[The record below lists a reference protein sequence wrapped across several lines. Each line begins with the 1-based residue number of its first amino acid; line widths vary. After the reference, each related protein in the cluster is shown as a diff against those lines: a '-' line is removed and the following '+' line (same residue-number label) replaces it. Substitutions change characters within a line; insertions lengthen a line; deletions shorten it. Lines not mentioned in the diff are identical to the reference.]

1 MENFRIFVI
10 VIIFFLGKNYFAYS
24 AVSKSINNG
33 AIEGVVYDNDNNKGL
48 SFANVIIK
56 GTNQGTVADENGRY
70 IIKGIKPGFIVLQVS
85 FVGSET
91 KVSDQILVSNSQVV
105 NYNIYLNQDNNLEG
119 VVVKPDFF
127 KKEDSSPLSMQR
139 IDKREI
145 ESNPGSNRDISRV
158 IQSFPG
164 VASTPAYRNDVIIRG
179 GGPSESKFYL
189 DEVEIPVLNHFST
202 QGASGGPVGIINADF
217 IRSVN
222 FYSSSFPAE
231 KYNALSGVLS
241 FKEKDGNM
249 NKMNLQFS
257 LGASE
262 SAITFDGP
270 IGKKTN
276 YIFSVRRSYLQLLFS
291 AIGLPFLP
299 TFNDYQLRIKTNF
312 NSKNQ
317 LTIISIGS
325 LDHLKLN
332 DDIKDPTPSQEYI
345 LSYIP
350 INNQW
355 SYTIGGVYKHFTDVG
370 YHMLVLSRN
379 VLHNQL
385 YKYPNN
391 DETQEKTFD
400 YNSDEIENKSR
411 YEFHFRNNDTKY
423 VLSASTEYVE
433 YNNDTRQKTFLYDEL
448 TDLNY
453 NTDINLFKYGFSARA
468 YKKFLNDKLGLAF
481 GFRLDGNNYN
491 DNTTNLFNQ
500 FSPRLSV
507 SYDIDKKNRI
517 SAAAGR
523 YFQNSSYVTLG
534 YRDNNQILVNK
545 DNAKYIGLDQY
556 NLGIEHKFSDRIFLS
571 VEGFYKKYFN
581 YPINLTTGSSLAN
594 QEVYSSV
601 YGAAIVDFM
610 GDGEASGF
618 EILNRWNYDT
628 FSLLAS
634 YTFVRSLFTNL
645 SGKYVA
651 SAWDSKHLFTLT
663 ASKSLKKDWR
673 IGLKWR
679 YVGGLPYTPYD
690 MEKSSQIDVWNI
702 NGGAYLNYDLL
713 NENRLKAFH
722 QLDIRIDKNYYFNK
736 WTLML
741 YFDVQNA
748 YNSQYKSRDYVI
760 RAKNE
765 DGSYKTQNNGNNYIL
780 ETYPNTSGTVLPTLG
795 IIIKI

>member
-33 AIEGVVYDNDNNKGL
+33 TIEGVVYDNDNNKGL

-85 FVGSET
+85 FAGYET

-765 DGSYKTQNNGNNYIL
+765 DGFYKTQNNGNNYIL

>member
-1 MENFRIFVI
+1 MKDFRIFLI
-10 VIIFFLGKNYFAYS
+10 VIFFFLTKNYYVYG
-24 AVSKSINNG
+24 AVNESINNG
-33 AIEGVVYDNDNNKGL
+33 AIEGIVYDNDNNKGL

-56 GTNQGTVADENGRY
+56 GTNQGTVADENGHY

-85 FVGSET
+85 FVGYET
-91 KVSDQILVSNSQVV
+91 MISDKILVNNSQVV
-105 NYNIYLNQDNNLEG
+105 NFNIYLNQDNNLEG

-127 KKEDSSPLSMQR
+127 KKEDSAPLSMQR
-139 IDKREI
+139 IDQREI

-164 VASTPAYRNDVIIRG
+164 VASTPAYRNDIIIRG

-249 NKMNLQFS
+249 KKMNLQFS

-312 NSKNQ
+312 NPKNQ

-325 LDHLKLN
+325 LDRLKLN
-332 DDIKDPTPSQEYI
+332 DDINDPTPSQEYI

-355 SYTIGGVYKHFTDVG
+355 SYTIGGVYKHFTDEG

-385 YKYPNN
+385 YKYPDN
-391 DETQEKTFD
+391 DETQEKTLN
-400 YNSDEIENKSR
+400 YNSDEIENKTR
-411 YEFHFRNNDTKY
+411 YEFHFRQNDIKY
-423 VLSASTEYVE
+423 VLSASAEYAE
-433 YNNDTRQKTFLYDEL
+433 YNNDTYQKTFLYDKL
-448 TDLNY
+448 TDLKY
-453 NTDINLFKYGFSARA
+453 DTDLNLFKYGLSASA
-468 YKKFLNDKLGLAF
+468 YKEFLNNKLGFAF
-481 GFRLDGNNYN
+481 GLRLDGNNYN
-491 DNTTNLFNQ
+491 DNTANLFNQ

-517 SAAAGR
+517 SAAVGR
-523 YFQNSSYVTLG
+523 YFQNASYVTLG
-534 YRDNNQILVNK
+534 YRDDSQILINK
-545 DNAKYIGLDQY
+545 NSAKYIGLDQY
-556 NLGIEHKFSDRIFLS
+556 NFGIEHKFSDRIFLS
-571 VEGFYKKYFN
+571 IEGFYKKYFN
-581 YPINLTTGSSLAN
+581 YPINMTTGSSLAN

-601 YGAAIVDFM
+601 YGAAIVDFI

-634 YTFVRSLFTNL
+634 YTYVRSLFTNL

-690 MEKSSQIDVWNI
+690 MDKSSEIDVWNI
-702 NGGAYLNYDLL
+702 NGGAYLDYDLL

-736 WTLML
+736 WSLML

-760 RAKNE
+760 RAKNT
-765 DGSYKTQNNGNNYIL
+765 DGSYKTSNNGNNYIL

-795 IIIKI
+795 VIIKI

>member
-33 AIEGVVYDNDNNKGL
+33 TIEGVVYDNDNNKGL

-85 FVGSET
+85 FVGYET

-189 DEVEIPVLNHFST
+189 DDVEIPVLNHFST

-448 TDLNY
+448 TDLDY

-601 YGAAIVDFM
+601 YGAAIVDFI